1 MVLYSGAKICHIEQD
16 GLELNWSPNRDDRQ
30 AANAIVEE
38 MLNTNAITQVYDVFG
53 ERGLNSSTELANAIT
68 EETETTMNRVHLNY
82 KDPISYKQAQK
93 SACADEWEVAVQK
106 ELQQL
111 IDFKTCEVIKPE
123 DIPAGKN
130 ITGSKI
136 VFKTKLTADGN
147 IEKRKC
153 RIVTLGYSQIYSMV

>member
-1 MVLYSGAKICHIEQD
+1 M
-16 GLELNWSPNRDDRQ
+16 
-30 AANAIVEE
+30 
-38 MLNTNAITQVYDVFG
+38 
-53 ERGLNSSTELANAIT
+53 
-68 EETETTMNRVHLNY
+68 
-82 KDPISYKQAQK
+82 SYKQAQK
-93 SACADEWEVAVQK
+93 SACADDWEVAVQK

-153 RIVTLGYSQIYSMV
+153 RIVALGYSQIYGVDYLENFSPTPMRADTTLICGVVCVQPVLVLQGLSTVRRIRWALCCVCYSKLYPSYL

>member
-1 MVLYSGAKICHIEQD
+1 M
-16 GLELNWSPNRDDRQ
+16 
-30 AANAIVEE
+30 
-38 MLNTNAITQVYDVFG
+38 
-53 ERGLNSSTELANAIT
+53 
-68 EETETTMNRVHLNY
+68 
-82 KDPISYKQAQK
+82 SYKQAQK
-93 SACADEWEVAVQK
+93 SACADDWEVAVQK

-153 RIVTLGYSQIYSMV
+153 RIVAYEDRYLRTFIFYVRCTCSCTCTFINLHYGSILFPEVVRVQ